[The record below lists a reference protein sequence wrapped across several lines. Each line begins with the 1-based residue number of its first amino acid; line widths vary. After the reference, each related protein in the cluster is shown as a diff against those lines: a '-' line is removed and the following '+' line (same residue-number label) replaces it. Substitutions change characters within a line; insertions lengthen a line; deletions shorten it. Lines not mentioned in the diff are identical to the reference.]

1 MIRSSKILVL
11 LASTIVCITS
21 ASVQAQYN
29 GADQGQY
36 QILHARYGTERNN
49 IDVTDRLRQLAR
61 RDLVFRMGNSTFGTD
76 PDHGRIKTL
85 RIYTRGPNGESRMFE
100 YREGSTV
107 DGSMFTGWR
116 GGNWGNGEWR
126 GGWEGPADSGQYQI
140 LHARYGTER
149 NNVDVT
155 DRLRQL
161 AQQDLVFRM
170 GNSTFGID
178 PDPGY
183 IKTLRIYTRGPNGED
198 RMFEYRESSTIDGST
213 FTGWRGGNWGNGEWR
228 GGWSGRQGDRGD
240 RDYRDD
246 RSSRGDSGQYRIL
259 HARYGT
265 ERNNIDVTERLRQL
279 ARQDLVFRMGNSTF
293 GVDPDHGR
301 IKTLRIYT
309 RGPNGEDRMFEYR
322 EGSTVD
328 GSIFTGW
335 RTGDW
340 AREEWRGG
348 WGK

>member
-1 MIRSSKILVL
+1 MIGRNVQSCSSRRFWLERSYTVIRNPRFFLR
-11 LASTIVCITS
+11 LASLIVCI
-21 ASVQAQYN
+21 APAILLAQYN

-61 RDLVFRMGNSTFGTD
+61 HDIVFRMGNSTFG
-76 PDHGRIKTL
+76 
-85 RIYTRGPNGESRMFE
+85 
-100 YREGSTV
+100 V
-107 DGSMFTGWR
+107 
-116 GGNWGNGEWR
+116 
-126 GGWEGPADSGQYQI
+126 
-140 LHARYGTER
+140 
-149 NNVDVT
+149 
-155 DRLRQL
+155 
-161 AQQDLVFRM
+161 
-170 GNSTFGID
+170 D
-178 PDPGY
+178 PDPGR

-198 RMFEYRESSTIDGST
+198 RMFEYRESSTIDGSM

-228 GGWSGRQGDRGD
+228 GGWNGRQ
-240 RDYRDD
+240 RDRDD
-246 RSSRGDSGQYRIL
+246 RDDRRDRDNRSDSGQYRIL

-265 ERNNIDVTERLRQL
+265 ERNNVDVTDRLRQL

-293 GVDPDHGR
+293 GIDPDHGR